1 MVIVTDTFNQ
11 TNGVSTTYKNI
22 KSIARSRK
30 LPFKVIHPG
39 LFKWIPM
46 PFYPEIQLAI
56 QPFKLWRLLNRMN
69 PPQIHIAT
77 EGLMGIVA
85 RTWCKRKKK
94 PFTTAYHTKF
104 PEYLKVYLG
113 IPLSWTY
120 TYLRR
125 FHAPA
130 KATFVTTKT
139 MHKDLTQWGFKHLV
153 VWTRGVA
160 DQLKSKVKNHQSSE
174 KLRVLSVGRVSKEK
188 NLDVLCE
195 LQDQF
200 EISVVGD
207 GPYLE
212 ILKNKYKQVNYLG
225 YKFGQE
231 LAETYAA
238 HDVFAFPSL
247 TDTFGIV
254 MIEAMCNGLPVAGYN
269 VPGPIDVVEP
279 GVTGYIDDD
288 LLQAILKCQDLDKQA
303 IQQQSREKWSWA
315 NCYDIFHNHFHA

>member
-39 LFKWIPM
+39 LFKWVPM
-46 PFYPEIQLAI
+46 PFYSEIQI
-56 QPFKLWRLLNRMN
+56 TVQPFKLWRLLNRMN

-77 EGLMGIVA
+77 EGLMGVVA
-85 RTWCKRKKK
+85 RMWCKWHKK

-113 IPLSWTY
+113 VPLSWTY
-120 TYLRR
+120 AYLRH

-139 MHKDLTQWGFKHLV
+139 MYKDLTNWGFEHLV

-160 DQLKSKVKNHQSSE
+160 DQLKSKSKKKPSSE

-188 NLDVLCE
+188 NLDVLCK

-200 EISVVGD
+200 DISVVGD

-212 ILKNKYKQVNYLG
+212 TLKNKYKQVNYLG

-231 LAETYAA
+231 LADTYAA

-279 GVTGYIDDD
+279 GVNGYIDDN
-288 LLQAILKCQDLDKQA
+288 LLEAILKCQDLDKQS

-315 NCYDIFHNHFHA
+315 NCYDIFHTHFHA